1 MTIQSSTQDRASS
14 TDPGNAF
21 SQAHTDR
28 IRRLTFKSDL
38 DRIDQGIRDS
48 VRRHANLDQAAISRR
63 IEELDREWPV
73 ERALMAGAGT
83 FVWLGLILGGIV
95 KRRLTAIS
103 AVAGAMLILFA
114 IFGWVPPVLF
124 IRRFGFRTRGEIDS
138 ERIALKIL
146 RGDFNGI
153 DEGQP
158 DPETRVERALKAAR
172 A

>member
-1 MTIQSSTQDRASS
+1 
-14 TDPGNAF
+14 
-21 SQAHTDR
+21 
-28 IRRLTFKSDL
+28 
-38 DRIDQGIRDS
+38 
-48 VRRHANLDQAAISRR
+48 
-63 IEELDREWPV
+63 
-73 ERALMAGAGT
+73 MAGAGT

-95 KRRLTAIS
+95 KRRFTGIS

-146 RGDFNGI
+146 RGDFHGL

-158 DPETRVERALKAAR
+158 DPETRVERALQAAR
-172 A
+172 S

>member
-1 MTIQSSTQDRASS
+1 MISPSSVQDRASS
-14 TDPGNAF
+14 THPGNAF
-21 SQAHTDR
+21 GQASSDR

-38 DRIDQGIRDS
+38 DRIDKGIRDS
-48 VRRHANLDQAAISRR
+48 VRMHANQDRDAISRR
-63 IEELDREWPV
+63 LEELDREWPV
-73 ERALMAGAGT
+73 ERALMAGAGA

-114 IFGWVPPVLF
+114 IFGWAPPVLI

-146 RGDFNGI
+146 RGDFREM
-153 DEGQP
+153 DEGQA
-158 DPETRVERALKAAR
+158 DPETRGDRALQAAR
-172 A
+172 S

>member
-1 MTIQSSTQDRASS
+1 MTIQPSTQDRAS
-14 TDPGNAF
+14 TAEPGNAS
-21 SQAHTDR
+21 SQAHPDR

-38 DRIDQGIRDS
+38 DRIDKGIRDS
-48 VRRHANLDQAAISRR
+48 VRMHANRDQSAISRR
-63 IEELDREWPV
+63 LEELDREWPV

-146 RGDFNGI
+146 RGDFHGV

-158 DPETRVERALKAAR
+158 DPETRAERALKASR
-172 A
+172 S

>member
-1 MTIQSSTQDRASS
+1 MTTPSSTQDRASS
-14 TDPGNAF
+14 TDSRTIFG
-21 SQAHTDR
+21 QAYPDR

-38 DRIDQGIRDS
+38 DRIDKGIRES
-48 VRRHANLDQAAISRR
+48 IRMHAGRDASAISRR
-63 IEELDREWPV
+63 LEQLDREWPV

-114 IFGWVPPVLF
+114 IFGWVPPVLI
-124 IRRFGFRTRGEIDS
+124 IRRFGFRTRGEIDC

-146 RGDFNGI
+146 RGDFRGL
-153 DEGQP
+153 DEGQA
-158 DPETRVERALKAAR
+158 DPETRVERALQAAR
-172 A
+172 S